1 MIVIAHNAVH
11 AKIVNAPKEAMLE
24 VHRVLSYRVE
34 GAEHM
39 AAFSSGSWAGRSSFF
54 QWSTNAPEGIFPTG
68 FVRLVVEALRAKGFE
83 CVVKRK
89 PLPEPLGP
97 ERPMVDAFGYTPR
110 YDYQPETIDRL
121 VRHGN
126 ITVQVATGGG
136 KSRIARMAYKRIA
149 RPTLFLTTRGIL
161 LYQMKEAVE
170 GMGEEV
176 AVFGD
181 GEWGIPYTK
190 PDGKEGRRIT
200 KFCVGMVQTLA
211 QRLEVRSVDADYHS
225 LRLRRAKDLAK
236 KLEGV
241 KKQLAADKVALAIRG
256 QRIESFIENYEAQFD
271 ETVDRAEL
279 QRKID
284 KHERLRLATIEILK
298 RFELVIAEEAHEV
311 SGNSFYD
318 VMCACPNAHYRMALT
333 ATPFMKDD
341 EEANMKL
348 LAACGPVAIRITEQ
362 MLIDRGI
369 LARPYF
375 KYLKIGEE
383 HRPKGL
389 ARSTPYAPA
398 VERGIVYF
406 DFRNKMLCAELL
418 RARQY
423 GLNGMILV
431 QRKDHGDE
439 FVRILGGAG
448 AKVLFIQG
456 EDNQKERKAAL
467 ASLASGEIDFLVG
480 TTIMDVGVDVPSIGV
495 IALAGGGKAEVALRQ
510 RIGRGLR
517 EKKGLTWDGRPM
529 PNVAFIVDVYD
540 ELNNH
545 LKAHCAERQAI
556 VKGTPGFAENIV
568 KEFDYE
574 GLGLTRKAA

>member
-1 MIVIAHNAVH
+1 
-11 AKIVNAPKEAMLE
+11 
-24 VHRVLSYRVE
+24 
-34 GAEHM
+34 
-39 AAFSSGSWAGRSSFF
+39 
-54 QWSTNAPEGIFPTG
+54 
-68 FVRLVVEALRAKGFE
+68 
-83 CVVKRK
+83 
-89 PLPEPLGP
+89 
-97 ERPMVDAFGYTPR
+97 
-110 YDYQPETIDRL
+110 
-121 VRHGN
+121 
-126 ITVQVATGGG
+126 
-136 KSRIARMAYKRIA
+136 
-149 RPTLFLTTRGIL
+149 
-161 LYQMKEAVE
+161 
-170 GMGEEV
+170 
-176 AVFGD
+176 
-181 GEWGIPYTK
+181 
-190 PDGKEGRRIT
+190 
-200 KFCVGMVQTLA
+200 
-211 QRLEVRSVDADYHS
+211 
-225 LRLRRAKDLAK
+225 
-236 KLEGV
+236 
-241 KKQLAADKVALAIRG
+241 
-256 QRIESFIENYEAQFD
+256 
-271 ETVDRAEL
+271 
-279 QRKID
+279 
-284 KHERLRLATIEILK
+284 
-298 RFELVIAEEAHEV
+298 
-311 SGNSFYD
+311 
-318 VMCACPNAHYRMALT
+318 
-333 ATPFMKDD
+333 
-341 EEANMKL
+341 MKL